1 MLTSTIKLK
10 ILVIGESGVGKS
22 SLMLRFTD
30 DKFDPNEQPTIGVDF
45 KVKNLDI
52 DGQRIYL
59 QIWDTAGQERF
70 RTLIPSYYRDA
81 TGAILVYDV
90 SKMNSFQ
97 KLETWLEELEINTNR
112 NITKMIV
119 GNKIDLQNMRKVDR
133 EMGKK
138 FAKQQRAL
146 FVETSAANNI
156 NVQMAFEELV
166 KKILEDNIFDDQNGV
181 AKSDIRLTGMTDAQN
196 QQPAGGSCTG
206 GYCGR

>member
-1 MLTSTIKLK
+1 
-10 ILVIGESGVGKS
+10 
-22 SLMLRFTD
+22 
-30 DKFDPNEQPTIGVDF
+30 
-45 KVKNLDI
+45 
-52 DGQRIYL
+52 
-59 QIWDTAGQERF
+59 
-70 RTLIPSYYRDA
+70 
-81 TGAILVYDV
+81 
-90 SKMNSFQ
+90 MNSFQ

-119 GNKIDLQNMRKVDR
+119 GNKIDLKERKVDR
-133 EMGKK
+133 ELGKK

-181 AKSDIRLTGMTDAQN
+181 AKSDIRLTGMTEAG
-196 QQPAGGSCTG
+196 QQSSLTSSCTG

>member
-1 MLTSTIKLK
+1 MVYKSHEKRQFSTLLRLTTFI
-10 ILVIGESGVGKS
+10 
-22 SLMLRFTD
+22 
-30 DKFDPNEQPTIGVDF
+30 
-45 KVKNLDI
+45 
-52 DGQRIYL
+52 L
-59 QIWDTAGQERF
+59 QIMKVHLCTSCSCSILSILFISNPHIIFFKKVSQNVSNF
-70 RTLIPSYYRDA
+70 LIKFFN
-81 TGAILVYDV
+81 L
-90 SKMNSFQ
+90 SFQ

-119 GNKIDLQNMRKVDR
+119 GNKIDLQNQRKVDR

-146 FVETSAANNI
+146 FVETSAASNI

-181 AKSDIRLTGMTDAQN
+181 VKSDIRLTGMTEPN
-196 QQPAGGSCTG
+196 QQSAGGSCTG

>member
-1 MLTSTIKLK
+1 MLTNSIKLK

-30 DKFDPNEQPTIGVDF
+30 DKFDANEQPTIGVDF
-45 KVKNLDI
+45 KVKNLEI

-90 SKMNSFQ
+90 TKMNSFQ

-119 GNKIDLQNMRKVDR
+119 GNKIDLQNQRKVDR
-133 EMGKK
+133 ELGKK

-181 AKSDIRLTGMTDAQN
+181 VKSDIRLTGMTDQN